1 MFLLSS
7 SARSEDDPDAC
18 PDLEAAAANT
28 AATANIAM
36 HPVTGAFANPSHE
49 TAFAAQLFRMAF
61 PCHLFLI
68 SLTDAMI
75 IWSSLS
81 APPDL
86 WPLESMI
93 AFLGTLCL
101 VGRVLVHRKYTHTR
115 ASVESTM
122 AHQSMDDTVRGQRL
136 GSWTWIA
143 ILALVVS
150 IDLIGYVVAPA
161 ADCAFQR
168 THNLGG
174 FAGLTIALVNGSYGL
189 GFWRKLGLIGI
200 YMLHDGVCSDM
211 FSESLLVVGV
221 VVAHMAEMHLRH
233 IYVEK
238 QRQAEDKQRLEER
251 TDEESR
257 RLEERMEQLQAEKER
272 LLYDVQRRGRPLDD
286 DDDRSAIRRGLQAKP
301 SRQPPTSDGDTT
313 SSDRSGAKPS
323 PDSPPPSLP
332 PGPPS
337 SASSGTTAPPYTW
350 AKPTAPPP
358 TVAELVA
365 RQEVAHVLLS
375 CARGQTS
382 HQCQSASVAG
392 AACSGVA
399 ATRIVPS
406 AASIPLVA
414 PRHQWHALSGDG
426 FTAAPTPS
434 VASTHTPTSSVAA
447 AAASHELTGSLG
459 CSQSNTNC
467 LMASNG
473 EPTPEQALLVARRDI
488 LVSQDQIHVH
498 RVVRTLGMAL
508 GATRLE
514 VGTLRALHA
523 VLLQQARPGMNDME
537 AYRSTGASKSNF
549 QKWRRRVEVA
559 QPRSTL

>member
-1 MFLLSS
+1 MLVKQRGCRDLKSLKAVAITRSAAMLLPS
-7 SARSEDDPDAC
+7 SASRSEDDPDPC

-61 PCHLFLI
+61 PCHLFLMA
-68 SLTDAMI
+68 LTDAIM

-86 WPLESMI
+86 LPLESMI

-168 THNLGG
+168 THNLAG

-211 FSESLLVVGV
+211 VSESLLVVGV

-382 HQCQSASVAG
+382 HQC
-392 AACSGVA
+392 
-399 ATRIVPS
+399 
-406 AASIPLVA
+406 
-414 PRHQWHALSGDG
+414 
-426 FTAAPTPS
+426 
-434 VASTHTPTSSVAA
+434 
-447 AAASHELTGSLG
+447 
-459 CSQSNTNC
+459 
-467 LMASNG
+467 LM
-473 EPTPEQALLVARRDI
+473 V
-488 LVSQDQIHVH
+488 
-498 RVVRTLGMAL
+498 
-508 GATRLE
+508 
-514 VGTLRALHA
+514 
-523 VLLQQARPGMNDME
+523 
-537 AYRSTGASKSNF
+537 
-549 QKWRRRVEVA
+549 VA
-559 QPRSTL
+559 QPHRIWDPSALQARFNALVMCNFTPRNPSELPPSRWVSYDTLFRLFEPYARAEVWQVGPGNLKQLITKWFQGHPVFAGLVPSVWCKRMSEEGRCIYKFSFEYTPR

>member
-7 SARSEDDPDAC
+7 SASRSEDDPDPC
-18 PDLEAAAANT
+18 PDLEAAAAT

-36 HPVTGAFANPSHE
+36 HPITGAFANPSHE

-68 SLTDAMI
+68 ALTDAIM

-101 VGRVLVHRKYTHTR
+101 VGRVQ
-115 ASVESTM
+115 

-143 ILALVVS
+143 ILALVVC

-168 THNLGG
+168 THGLAG

-211 FSESLLVVGV
+211 DSESLLVVGV

-238 QRQAEDKQRLEER
+238 QRQAEEKQRLEER

-257 RLEERMEQLQAEKER
+257 RLEERNEQLQAEKER

-286 DDDRSAIRRGLQAKP
+286 DDDRSAIRRGLLAGSSQREFKWIPYPPTDP
-301 SRQPPTSDGDTT
+301 SRAGGPT
-313 SSDRSGAKPS
+313 PS
-323 PDSPPPSLP
+323 DSPPPSLP

-337 SASSGTTAPPYTW
+337 SASSGLTAPPYTW

-365 RQEVAHVLLS
+365 RQEVAHMLLS

-382 HQCQSASVAG
+382 HQCQSASLAG

-406 AASIPLVA
+406 AASIPRVA
-414 PRHQWHALSGDG
+414 PRHQWHALSGGG

-488 LVSQDQIHVH
+488 LVAQDQIHVH

-508 GATRLE
+508 GATRME

-523 VLLQQARPGMNDME
+523 VLLQQARPGMSDTE
-537 AYRSTGASKSNF
+537 AYRSTGASRSSF

-559 QPRSTL
+559 QPRST

>member
-1 MFLLSS
+1 MTVTRSATMLLPSGAS
-7 SARSEDDPDAC
+7 RSEDDPDPC
-18 PDLEAAAANT
+18 PDLEGAAANT

-68 SLTDAMI
+68 ALTDAIM

-101 VGRVLVHRKYTHTR
+101 VGRVQ
-115 ASVESTM
+115 

-143 ILALVVS
+143 ILALVVC

-168 THNLGG
+168 THGLAG

-211 FSESLLVVGV
+211 DSESLLVVGV

-238 QRQAEDKQRLEER
+238 QRQAEEKQRLEER

-323 PDSPPPSLP
+323 PDSAPPSLP

-337 SASSGTTAPPYTW
+337 SASSGPTAPPYTW

-365 RQEVAHVLLS
+365 RQEVAHMLLS

-382 HQCQSASVAG
+382 HQCQSASLAG

-406 AASIPLVA
+406 AASIPRVA
-414 PRHQWHALSGDG
+414 PRHQWHALSGGG

-488 LVSQDQIHVH
+488 LVAQDQIHVH

-508 GATRLE
+508 GATRME

-523 VLLQQARPGMNDME
+523 VLLQQARPGMSDTE
-537 AYRSTGASKSNF
+537 AYRSTGASRSSF

-559 QPRSTL
+559 QPRST